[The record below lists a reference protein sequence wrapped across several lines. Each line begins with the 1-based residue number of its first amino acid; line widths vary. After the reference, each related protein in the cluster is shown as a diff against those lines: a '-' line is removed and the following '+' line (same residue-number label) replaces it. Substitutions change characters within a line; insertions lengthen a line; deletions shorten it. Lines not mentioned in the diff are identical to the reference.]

1 MMRLQ
6 ADADPV
12 RWVPVTGSFGLRGRR
27 HRKRAI
33 GMLLAQ
39 ANAALGATPRPGAGR
54 GVAAWA
60 MSQAVPMLL
69 RRADGRVLVWVW
81 KDDPE
86 LVVALAQV
94 QQATPQLRTA
104 RAMMPMEYD
113 DTEDFRSPFLGLGE
127 KLAAPL
133 PGSSRAD
140 DERVDASA
148 SAPPPAPPSAT

>member
-1 MMRLQ
+1 MRLQ
-6 ADADPV
+6 ADADPA

-69 RRADGRVLVWVW
+69 RRADGACSSGCGRT
-81 KDDPE
+81 
-86 LVVALAQV
+86 
-94 QQATPQLRTA
+94 TPSSSSHSHRCSRRPRSCAPRA
-104 RAMMPMEYD
+104 R
-113 DTEDFRSPFLGLGE
+113 
-127 KLAAPL
+127 
-133 PGSSRAD
+133 
-140 DERVDASA
+140 
-148 SAPPPAPPSAT
+148 

>member
-1 MMRLQ
+1 MRLQ
-6 ADADPV
+6 ADADPA

-69 RRADGRVLVWVW
+69 RRAGGRVLVWVW